1 MKAEIVAIGTELL
14 LGQIVDTDA
23 VYLAQRLAELGTDL
37 YFKTTV
43 GDNLERATWAVR
55 ESLSRAEVV
64 ITTGGLGPTQDDLTT
79 QAVALATDRELDLD
93 PESLRRIEAFFA
105 SRNLP
110 LLDSQRKQAMI
121 PQGAQAIPNPVGTA
135 PGFILELEGKVVI
148 TLPGPPR
155 ELQPM
160 VEQTVIPYLRHR
172 AGAGVI
178 RSRVLR
184 FVGIGEAAL
193 ENLIE
198 DLIEGADNPTIAPLA
213 SPGEVRIR
221 LTAKAA
227 DLESADELIAPVERE
242 IRRRA
247 GQWLYGFDEE
257 TLEQAVGSLLRQAG
271 ATLAVAESC
280 TGGLIGHRLTNVPG
294 SSDYLL
300 CDVVAY
306 SNQAKKGLLGVPEAT
321 LKAHGAVSAETAA
334 AMARGARQ
342 VGGADYG
349 LAVTGIAGPTGG
361 TPQKPVGL
369 VYLALAWSEGEEW
382 EQHQFGGQREDVKL
396 RAAQAALDLLRRRLL
411 RAEGEQRDG

>member
-1 MKAEIVAIGTELL
+1 MKAEIVVIGTELL

-23 VYLAQRLAELGTDL
+23 VYLAQRLAELGIDL
-37 YFKTTV
+37 YFKMTV

-79 QAVALATDRELDLD
+79 QAVALATDCELELHT
-93 PESLRRIEAFFA
+93 ESLQRIEAFFA
-105 SRNLP
+105 SRSLP
-110 LLDSQRKQAMI
+110 LLDSQRKQAML
-121 PQGAQAIPNPVGTA
+121 PKGAQAIPNPVGTA
-135 PGFILELEGKVVI
+135 PGFIFELKGKVVI

-172 AGAGVI
+172 AGKGVI

-184 FVGIGEAAL
+184 FAGIGEAAL
-193 ENLIE
+193 EDLLL
-198 DLIEGADNPTIAPLA
+198 DLIEGATNPTIAPLA

-227 DLESADELIAPVERE
+227 DEESADALIAPVERE
-242 IRRRA
+242 INRRA
-247 GQWLYGFDEE
+247 GQWLYGLDEE
-257 TLEQAVGSLLRQAG
+257 TLEQAVGRLLREAG

-280 TGGLIGHRLTNVPG
+280 TGGLIGHRLTNVSG

-306 SNQAKKGLLGVPEAT
+306 SNQAKKGLLAVPDGILA
-321 LKAHGAVSAETAA
+321 AHGAVSAETAV
-334 AMARGARQ
+334 AMAQGIRQ
-342 VGGADYG
+342 VGEADYG

-369 VYLALAWSEGEEW
+369 VYMALAWLDCDEW
-382 EQHQFGGQREDVKL
+382 EKHQFGGQREDVKL
-396 RAAQAALDLLRRRLL
+396 RAAQAALDLLRRGLL
-411 RAEGEQRDG
+411 RARDEQGNE

>member
-1 MKAEIVAIGTELL
+1 MRAEIVAVGTELL
-14 LGQIVDTDA
+14 LGQIIDTDA
-23 VYLAQRLAELGTDL
+23 VYLAQRLAELGIDL

-55 ESLSRAEVV
+55 ESLARAEVV

-79 QAVALATDRELDLD
+79 QAVALATNRELELHT
-93 PESLRRIEAFFA
+93 ESLQRIEAFFV

-110 LLDSQRKQAMI
+110 LLESQRKQAMI
-121 PQGAQAIPNPVGTA
+121 PQGSQAIPNPVGTA

-160 VEQTVIPYLRHR
+160 VEQTVVPYLRRR
-172 AGAGVI
+172 AGQGVI

-193 ENLIE
+193 EDLLL
-198 DLIEGADNPTIAPLA
+198 DLIKGAGNPTIAPLA
-213 SPGEVRIR
+213 SPGEVKIR
-221 LTAKAA
+221 LTAKAT
-227 DLESADELIAPVERE
+227 DVQSADELIAPLERE

-247 GQWLYGFDEE
+247 GQWLYGLDEE
-257 TLEQAVGSLLRQAG
+257 TLEQAVGRLLREAG

-306 SNQAKKGLLGVPEAT
+306 SNQAKKSLLGVPEDT
-321 LKAHGAVSAETAA
+321 LAAHGAVSAETAV
-334 AMARGARQ
+334 AMARAARR
-342 VGGADYG
+342 VGEADYG
-349 LAVTGIAGPTGG
+349 LAVTGIAGPTGA
-361 TPQKPVGL
+361 TPEKPVGL
-369 VYLALAWSEGEEW
+369 VYMALAWSDGEDW

-396 RAAQAALDLLRRRLL
+396 RAAQTALDLLRRGLL
-411 RAEGEQRDG
+411 RAKSEHHDG